1 MSWNLLWSLC
11 WKLIIRLLSVCIC
24 AIIFVKVA
32 RNLMHLW
39 RTLRG
44 LRLGPFCGTYEL
56 RQSLIS
62 RMMYHAAWRRS
73 RQFSLLVGL
82 YTSKYSDRTMYRC
95 TVLPDQ
101 LTHVLLQ
108 NVSGMQL
115 CHPALCE
122 DKIILCYWLE
132 YISCWSIGV
141 RSTAV
146 GHSSH
151 NLHHSV
157 TYYVEFSLYA
167 MLFAGLT

>member
-108 NVSGMQL
+108 NVSGSCATQPYVKTKLFFVIDLSTSAAGRSESAAQL
-115 CHPALCE
+115 SDTVVITCTIQLL
-122 DKIILCYWLE
+122 I
-132 YISCWSIGV
+132 
-141 RSTAV
+141 T
-146 GHSSH
+146 
-151 NLHHSV
+151 
-157 TYYVEFSLYA
+157 
-167 MLFAGLT
+167 